1 MSLDEKVDIDDGRK
15 REILDL
21 EAKLGSANHYEILG
35 VPAGAPTEQVTAAFR
50 EASKKF
56 HPDRYFGKQLGSYKA
71 RLEKIFR
78 RLVEAHSVLTDLQKR
93 QAWLEANPLIRAA
106 VRAQTGNSGIFR
118 VTGPG
123 GAAHEKT
130 DEEHKRD
137 QERRA
142 RLARHPYLA
151 KATRVHEQL
160 ARAREAIAKGEY
172 SQAFTYL
179 NQAAQMDGNNAEVKV
194 LLVEVRLKN
203 EQIRADASFKVGLE
217 ALERQDEDAALV
229 AFRTAVSASAA
240 HHQAAY
246 KAATLLE
253 RRGADPREVVSM
265 AQKAVDAAP
274 DNASYRLLL
283 GLQMEAAGM
292 KALAKKHLEEAA
304 RLAPDDP
311 EVKKHV
317 KRRWAF

>member
-1 MSLDEKVDIDDGRK
+1 LDEKVDIDDARK
-15 REILDL
+15 KEILAL
-21 EAKLGSANHYEILG
+21 EAKLSSPNHYEILG
-35 VPAGAPTEQVTAAFR
+35 VPVGASTEEVKAAFR

-71 RLEKIFR
+71 RLERIFR
-78 RLVEAHSVLTDLQKR
+78 RLVEAHDVLTDPARR
-93 QAWLEANPLIRAA
+93 QAWLEANPSLCAA
-106 VRAQTGNSGIFR
+106 VRAQTGSSGTFNAN
-118 VTGPG
+118 
-123 GAAHEKT
+123 GAPREKS
-130 DEEHKRD
+130 DEEKKREA
-137 QERRA
+137 ERRA

-151 KATRVHEQL
+151 RVSRIQEQL
-160 ARAREAIAKGEY
+160 ARAREAIARGEY

-179 NQAAQMDGNNAEVKV
+179 NQAHQMAPNHVEVKM
-194 LLVEVRLKN
+194 LLAEVRLKN
-203 EQIRADASFKVGLE
+203 EQLRAEASYKAGLE
-217 ALERQDEDAALV
+217 ALERQDEEAAINALRMAV
-229 AFRTAVSASAA
+229 AASAA

-246 KAATLLE
+246 KLATLLQ
-253 RRGADPREVVSM
+253 RRMADPREVISF

-274 DNASYRLLL
+274 DNATYRLFL

-292 KALAKKHLEEAA
+292 KALARKHLEEAA

>member
-1 MSLDEKVDIDDGRK
+1 MSLDENVDIDEARK
-15 REILDL
+15 KEILAL
-21 EAKLGSANHYEILG
+21 EEKLSSPNHYEILG
-35 VPAGAPTEQVTAAFR
+35 VPAGASTEEVTAAFR

-56 HPDRYFGKQLGSYKA
+56 HPDRYFGKQLGSYKS

-78 RLVEAHSVLTDLQKR
+78 RLVEAHGVLTDLSKR
-93 QAWLEANPLIRAA
+93 QVWLEANPFIRAA
-106 VRAQTGNSGIFR
+106 VRAQTGSSGIFKAI
-118 VTGPG
+118 
-123 GAAHEKT
+123 GAPREKSE
-130 DEEHKRD
+130 DEKKRD
-137 QERRA
+137 AERAA

-151 KATRVHEQL
+151 KATRIHEQL
-160 ARAREAIAKGEY
+160 ARAKEAIAKGEY

-179 NQAAQMDGNNAEVKV
+179 NQGNQMDPNNAEVKA
-194 LLVEVRLKN
+194 LLAEVRVKN
-203 EQIRADASFKVGLE
+203 EQIRAEASYKLGLE
-217 ALERQDEDAALV
+217 AQERQDDDAALS
-229 AFRTAVSASAA
+229 AFRAAVAASAS

-253 RRGADPREVVSM
+253 RRGADPREIVSL

-304 RLAPDDP
+304 RLAPNDP

-317 KRRWAF
+317 KKRWAF